1 MYPSTYSPVKRGKS
15 SEPEARRVF
24 QRIISGV
31 DYCHRSVQFEPL
43 VSPVGMGLVVVRLS
57 ESHIYTPES
66 TVQIPYRQ
74 FPEPVRVVRNIKEL
88 NSFSLAGCRA
98 THCQNYTNLMFTL
111 YVVSVIM
118 VQSPLPVGTGMPKGK
133 VTILTKAHPTMN
145 IY

>member
-31 DYCHRSVQFEPL
+31 DYYHWSVQFEPL
-43 VSPVGMGLVVVRLS
+43 VSPVGMGLVMVSLS

-74 FPEPVRVVRNIKEL
+74 FPEPVRVVWNIKEL
-88 NSFSLAGCRA
+88 NSFSFQFCALLVYYHSRLV
-98 THCQNYTNLMFTL
+98 N
-111 YVVSVIM
+111 
-118 VQSPLPVGTGMPKGK
+118 
-133 VTILTKAHPTMN
+133 TKLVFN
-145 IY
+145 CVYE

>member
-1 MYPSTYSPVKRGKS
+1 
-15 SEPEARRVF
+15 
-24 QRIISGV
+24 
-31 DYCHRSVQFEPL
+31 
-43 VSPVGMGLVVVRLS
+43 MGLVVVSLS

-74 FPEPVRVVRNIKEL
+74 FPEPVRVVWNIKEL